1 MKSKLSAAETAP
13 AEFKDKGECGMKF
26 KLTAFA
32 DESSSK
38 IAGQIEALK
47 RNSIKY
53 IELRGINN
61 KSAYDYSI
69 NEAAEFAEIYREN
82 GIAVS
87 ALGSPIGKIKI
98 TDAFD
103 EHFEFLKKVVEMA
116 HVYDTKLLRIFSFYI
131 PEGEKAETYRNEVID
146 RVGKMAEYISENEI
160 IPCHENEAGIYG
172 EGAEQCADLLDNI
185 DKLDAVFDPANFI
198 ITNHDIK
205 NAYNV
210 LKGRFEYMHIKD
222 ALYET
227 KQVVPAG
234 KGDGFIADILKDYS
248 KNSDRDR
255 FLTIEPH
262 LTVFDGLSNLQHEQL
277 KHKYSF
283 NSKEE
288 AFDAAVDA
296 LKTILEDKGIKYE

>member
-1 MKSKLSAAETAP
+1 
-13 AEFKDKGECGMKF
+13 MKF

-32 DESSSK
+32 DESSSE
-38 IAGQIEALK
+38 IMGQIEALK
-47 RNSIKY
+47 RNSMKY

-61 KSAYDYSI
+61 KSAYIYSLS
-69 NEAAEFAEIYREN
+69 EAKEFSKIYRDN
-82 GIAVS
+82 GICVS
-87 ALGSPIGKIKI
+87 ALGSPVGKIGI
-98 TDAFD
+98 TDDFQ
-103 EHFEFLKKVVEMA
+103 EHFEFLKRVVEMA
-116 HVYDTKLLRIFSFYI
+116 HIYDTKLLRIFSFYI
-131 PEGEKAETYRNEVID
+131 PEGEKAEIYRNEVID
-146 RVGKMAEYISENEI
+146 RVGKMAEYISDNGI

-205 NAYNV
+205 NAYNI
-210 LKGRFEYMHIKD
+210 LRGRFEYMHIKD

-234 KGDGFIADILKDYS
+234 KGDGCVADILKDYS
-248 KNSDRDR
+248 ENSNRDR
-255 FLTIEPH
+255 FLTLEPH
-262 LTVFDGLSNLQHEQL
+262 LTVFEGLSNLQHEEL

-288 AFDAAVDA
+288 AFDAAVNA
-296 LKTILEDKGIKYE
+296 LKMILEDKGIKYE